1 MNQVIIS
8 RARPDADYQAHF
20 HYAPL
25 SGWAVHYN
33 GRFSNIFATQSDAL
47 EAVQRCVCSED
58 EDVQITIDCRG

>member
-25 SGWAVHYN
+25 SGWAVHLN
-33 GRFSNIFATQSDAL
+33 GEFRRIFATDSDAI
-47 EAVQRCVCSED
+47 AWSEKHSA
-58 EDVQITIDCRG
+58 QITIDCRG